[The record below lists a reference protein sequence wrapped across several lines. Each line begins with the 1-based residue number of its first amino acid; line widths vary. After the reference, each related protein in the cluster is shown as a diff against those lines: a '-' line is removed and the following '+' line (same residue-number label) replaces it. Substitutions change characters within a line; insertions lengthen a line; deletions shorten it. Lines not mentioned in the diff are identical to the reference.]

1 MTLLRGCLGV
11 LLVIASVPAARAQRP
26 GSAPRRGPSRAD
38 TVQHSPFIPGGHWR
52 PGPPAPI
59 PEPSPDSRA
68 AVLVSPIDS
77 AGFFAR
83 PNGMLLRPGTSVFQ
97 LVLRRDTS
105 LVPLGMRT
113 VSVSESMLAGVS
125 DWLITES
132 RTGTAIETSDSLH
145 LHRADLT
152 PMHWT
157 ARNGLAQ
164 LAVSFTPDSMFAAVQ
179 DYQGRGSFAAGL
191 PRGALITS
199 GMLDGVLELLPLSA
213 GYHTAASVVS
223 VESGAPRAVPATFDV
238 EREEQIPI
246 GAQPTDCWVVVLRAG
261 TLEKRFWVSK
271 APQRVVKTEQQ
282 TSAGLL
288 TETLVE

>member
-1 MTLLRGCLGV
+1 MSRLGTCCG
-11 LLVIASVPAARAQRP
+11 LILIAASALPAHAQRPTTAPRRSAARA
-26 GSAPRRGPSRAD
+26 D
-38 TVQHSPFIPGGHWR
+38 TIQHSPFIPGGRWR

-59 PEPSPDSRA
+59 PEALPDNPPTVS
-68 AVLVSPIDS
+68 VSPIDS

-97 LVLRRDTS
+97 LVLHRDTTLVS
-105 LVPLGMRT
+105 LGTRT
-113 VSVSESMLAGVS
+113 VSVSEATLAGVS
-125 DWLITES
+125 DWLIAES

-152 PMHWT
+152 PMRWT

-191 PRGALITS
+191 PPGALITP
-199 GMLDGVLELLPLSA
+199 GMLDGLLELLPLSA

-238 EREEQIPI
+238 EREEQIPV
-246 GAQPTDCWVVVLRAG
+246 GAQSVECWVVVLRAG
-261 TLEKRFWVSK
+261 TLEKRYWVAK
-271 APQRVVKTEQQ
+271 VPQRVVRIAQQ
-282 TSAGLL
+282 TPAGLL